1 MKQVLLSADGEIS
14 VFSVPD
20 EVADHLDRYCRD
32 FCDGW
37 LRKSPDARKYYRKEN
52 GWSGLVY
59 DETDFIDYLNQ
70 YVFREKSSLIQT
82 LHGVYGEKDLPAE
95 YADLPYFNF

>member
-1 MKQVLLSADGEIS
+1 MKKVLLSADGEIS

-20 EVADHLDRYCRD
+20 KVADHLDRYCRD

-59 DETDFIDYLNQ
+59 NEMVFIDYLNQ
-70 YVFREKSSLIQT
+70 YVFREKIQPDPNAARCLRREEFARRIRGFT
-82 LHGVYGEKDLPAE
+82 L
-95 YADLPYFNF
+95 F